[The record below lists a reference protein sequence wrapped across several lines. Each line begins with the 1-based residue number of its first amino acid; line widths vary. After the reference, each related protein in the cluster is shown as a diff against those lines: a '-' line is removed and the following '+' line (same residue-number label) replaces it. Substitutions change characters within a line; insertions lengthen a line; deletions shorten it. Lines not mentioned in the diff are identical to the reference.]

1 MNALTNTRH
10 FMNIHSLKYLCI
22 FVIIIYELE
31 ASSGTR
37 TITQRIAED
46 ADDEQF
52 LEEGLEDHQN

>member
-1 MNALTNTRH
+1 
-10 FMNIHSLKYLCI
+10 MNIHSLKYLGI

-31 ASSGTR
+31 APSGTR
-37 TITQRIAED
+37 AITQKIAED

>member
-1 MNALTNTRH
+1 
-10 FMNIHSLKYLCI
+10 MNIHSLKYLCI

-31 ASSGTR
+31 APSGTR
-37 TITQRIAED
+37 AITQKIAED